1 MLFQSLIERKRDG
14 AALTAD
20 EWRAAL
26 TAHLQDRVPEYQ
38 MAALLMAVVW
48 RGLSPEELLAVTLAM
63 RDSGAS
69 LDWSPTTPP
78 RIDKHSTGGV
88 GDKVSLVL
96 APLVASCGIA
106 VPMMSGRGLGHTGG
120 TTDKLEAIP
129 GFRADLSLEE
139 VQAQVERIGVAM
151 FGQSERIAPADR
163 RLYALR
169 DVTGTV
175 PSIPLIAASIMSKKL
190 AEGLNGLVLD
200 VKSGRGGFMQE
211 PDQALELARTMVELG
226 AANGCPTT
234 ALVTAMDRPL
244 GRAIGNAL
252 EVEEALLAL
261 EGRGP
266 EDLSLVTRA
275 LAVEM
280 LLLAGTETDRP
291 VASRRVSEA
300 LSSGRAL
307 DKFRELITA
316 QGGNAGI
323 VDDPGLL
330 PQAAQVELF
339 EAPTKGTVATVDPRL
354 LGRAVVEM
362 GGGRRQLGDT
372 IDPSVGF
379 VVSARPG
386 AKVLK
391 DEPIASIFAR
401 DAAGITLGLAALRE
415 AIHIG
420 SAEAVLPLIS
430 HRVTISGTEALS

>member
-14 AALTAD
+14 AALTAT
-20 EWRAAL
+20 EWCTAL
-26 TAHLQDRVPEYQ
+26 ADHLEGRVPDYQ

-48 RGLSPEELLAVTLAM
+48 RGLAPEELAALTLAM
-63 RDSGAS
+63 RDSGSILEWPAK
-69 LDWSPTTPP
+69 LPP

-96 APLVASCGIA
+96 APLVASCGVA

-129 GFRADLSLEE
+129 GFRTDLSLEE
-139 VQAQVERIGVAM
+139 VRAQVERIGVAM

-163 RLYALR
+163 RLYSLR

-175 PSIPLIAASIMSKKL
+175 PSIPLIAASILSKKL

-200 VKSGRGGFMQE
+200 VKTGPGAFMQGPE
-211 PDQALELARTMVELG
+211 QALELARTMVALG
-226 AANGCPTT
+226 VANGCRTT

-266 EDLSLVTRA
+266 EDLTLLTRA

-280 LLLAGTETDRP
+280 LLLAGTEVDRSA
-291 VASRRVSEA
+291 ASQQVSEA
-300 LSSGRAL
+300 LSTGRAL
-307 DKFRELITA
+307 DKFRELISA
-316 QGGNAGI
+316 QGGNPGI

-330 PQAAQVELF
+330 PQAAEVELF
-339 EAPTKGTVATVDPRL
+339 EAPVKGVIAAVDPL
-354 LGRAVVEM
+354 PLGRAVVEM
-362 GGGRRQLGDT
+362 GGGRRQLGDA
-372 IDPSVGF
+372 IDHSVGF

-391 DEPIASIFAR
+391 DEPIASVFAR
-401 DAAGITLGLAALRE
+401 DAAGIALGLTALRE
-415 AIHIG
+415 AIRIG
-420 SAEAVLPLIS
+420 PPQPLLPLIS
-430 HRVTISGTEALS
+430 HRVTTAGTEALS

>member
-20 EWRAAL
+20 EWRTAL
-26 TAHLQDRVPEYQ
+26 ADHLQDRVPDYQ
-38 MAALLMAVVW
+38 MAALLMSVVW
-48 RGLSPEELLAVTLAM
+48 QGLSPEELTALTLAM
-63 RDSGAS
+63 RDSGS
-69 LDWSPTTPP
+69 ILDWPPSVPP
-78 RIDKHSTGGV
+78 RVDKHSTGGV

-129 GFRADLSLEE
+129 GFRTDLSLEE
-139 VQAQVERIGVAM
+139 VRAQVERVGVAM
-151 FGQSERIAPADR
+151 FGPSERIAPADR

-200 VKSGRGGFMQE
+200 VKTGRGGFMQDPE
-211 PDQALELARTMVELG
+211 RALELARTMVELG
-226 AANGCPTT
+226 VGNGCRTT

-261 EGRGP
+261 QGRGP
-266 EDLSLVTRA
+266 EDLTLITRA

-280 LLLAGTETDRP
+280 LLLAGTEADRS
-291 VASRRVSEA
+291 VARRQVSEA

-307 DKFRELITA
+307 DKFRELIAA
-316 QGGNAGI
+316 QGGNPGI

-330 PQAAQVELF
+330 PQAAEVELF
-339 EAPTKGTVATVDPRL
+339 EAPVKGVVAAVDPL
-354 LGRAVVEM
+354 PLGRAVVAM
-362 GGGRRQLGDT
+362 GGGRRQLGDA
-372 IDPSVGF
+372 IDHTVGF

-391 DEPIASIFAR
+391 DEPIASVFAR

-415 AIHIG
+415 AIRIG
-420 SAEAVLPLIS
+420 PAQPLLPLIS
-430 HRVTISGTEALS
+430 HRVTISGTETLS